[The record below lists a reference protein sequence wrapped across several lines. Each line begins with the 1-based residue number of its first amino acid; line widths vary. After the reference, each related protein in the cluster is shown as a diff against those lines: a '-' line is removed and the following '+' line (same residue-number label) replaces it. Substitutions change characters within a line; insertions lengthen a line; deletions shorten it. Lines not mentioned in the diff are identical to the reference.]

1 MNFIIACLTLIA
13 TGDYV
18 PAMFPWLGHEDSPV
32 VAALLTL
39 AGVR

>member
-1 MNFIIACLTLIA
+1 MSFIIACLTLLT
-13 TGDYV
+13 TGDYTR
-18 PAMFPWLGHEDSPV
+18 AMLPWLGHEDSPV